1 MYELINGTPMPI
13 REYNGQRIVTF
24 KDIDTVH
31 QRPDGTAS
39 RNFRTN
45 RKHFIEGVDFFT
57 VNQPD
62 EIRRVGIERP
72 QGGTPEL
79 IILVTLSGYL
89 MIAKSFTD
97 DLSWSIQRMLVN
109 TYFIVRE
116 QAGNY
121 SDLLRRQNELESR
134 VTMLEGKLLES
145 KSRKPAKT
153 IQDTRQKNIE
163 YIMEKLEQSGEIT
176 LTKSKLLRM
185 CRILKARELTEALKL
200 LDEMHIISYRKIQNS
215 ERGKPKEII
224 VILKTDK

>member
-13 REYNGQRIVTF
+13 REYNGQRVVTF
-24 KDIDTVH
+24 RDIDSVH
-31 QRPDGTAS
+31 QRPDGTAG

-45 RKHFIEGVDFFT
+45 RKYFIEGVDYFT
-57 VNQPD
+57 VCAD
-62 EIRRVGIERP
+62 EIRRHK
-72 QGGTPEL
+72 
-79 IILVTLSGYL
+79 IIDLSPKAHEDITLVTLNGYL
-89 MIAKSFTD
+89 MIVKSFTD
-97 DLSWSIQRMLVN
+97 DLSWSVQRMLVN

-121 SDLLRRQNELESR
+121 NDLLRRQNELESR
-134 VTMLEGKLLES
+134 LNHIESKLSES

-176 LTKSKLLRM
+176 IAKHTLLRM
-185 CRILKARELTEALKL
+185 CQKLKAKELTEALKL
-200 LDEMHIISYRKIQNS
+200 LDEMHMISYRKIHNG

-224 VILKTDK
+224 VILKTDT